1 MGLVAW
7 AIRGLI
13 EGFYGRPW
21 SWDERLDVMAWCGA
35 RGMTHYLY
43 APKDDPLHR
52 DRWRD
57 PYPDDALAGFERL
70 VASGTLDVGFGI
82 SPGLSIDYDSN
93 ADRAA
98 LLSKIDQLL
107 DVGVRFVGLALD
119 DIPPA
124 DGLGAR
130 HAALTAWLYDRVAGR
145 ADLVLVPTEYT
156 GTVATPYLDALH
168 RGVPGDVPIAWTGD
182 TVVCDA
188 ITVVQA
194 EARASALGGRA
205 PLIWDN
211 YPVNDAVMADRMFL
225 GPLRG
230 REPGLANVCSGYVA
244 NPMVQPTASKLPL
257 ASAAALLRGDDPDS
271 VWVEEADA
279 MGLRAFA
286 EACDGTRPRALV
298 DAVRTAVPGQRA
310 GAFATVDGWLDDL
323 RAFAPE
329 PPLAAEVEP
338 WRAQAALER
347 GLWRAALRLLR
358 ALDRGERDGAT
369 TEGLGLLYRWPSARR
384 GDVSVMGP
392 RCSFRP
398 VFGQWPDGSWRFDA
412 ASVQEDMSATD
423 QLVRFALAEL
433 AAYSP

>member
-1 MGLVAW
+1 VGFVAW

-57 PYPDDALAGFERL
+57 SYPDDALRGFEQL
-70 VASGTLDVGFGI
+70 VASGTLQVGFGI
-82 SPGLSIDYDSN
+82 SPGLSIDYDSS
-93 ADRAA
+93 ADRTA
-98 LLSKIDQLL
+98 LLHKIEQLL

-124 DGLGAR
+124 PGLGER
-130 HAALTAWLYDRVAGR
+130 HAALTAWLHERLAGR

-168 RGVPGDVPIAWTGD
+168 RGVPPDVPIAWTGD

-188 ITVVQA
+188 ITVAQA
-194 EARASALGGRA
+194 EARAAALGGRP

-230 REPGLANVCSGYVA
+230 RDPGLAEVCSGYVA

-257 ASAAALLRGDDPDS
+257 ASAAALLRGEDPASAWIEDA
-271 VWVEEADA
+271 EA
-279 MGLRAFA
+279 MGIRAFA
-286 EACDGTRPRALV
+286 EACDGTHPMVLV
-298 DAVRTAVPGQRA
+298 DTVRTAVPDDRSPVLDA
-310 GAFATVDGWLDDL
+310 VDAWLDDL
-323 RAFAPE
+323 RAFAPV
-329 PPLAAEVEP
+329 PPLADEVEP
-338 WRAQAALER
+338 WRAQAEGER
-347 GLWRAALRLLR
+347 GLWRAAVRLLR
-358 ALDRGERDGAT
+358 ALDRRDGDAAT
-369 TEGLGLLYRWPSARR
+369 TEGLGLLYRWPAARR
-384 GDVSVMGP
+384 SEVSVMGP

-412 ASVQEDMSATD
+412 ASVQEDLNATD
-423 QLVRFALAEL
+423 HLVRFALAEL
-433 AAYSP
+433 ASYAP